1 MHGLYAITDEHRI
14 APARFDDTVAQLL
27 AGGARIV
34 QYRDKS
40 RDKARRL
47 AQARALRRLTREY
60 DACLIINDD
69 IELCRQVE
77 ADGVHLGKN
86 DAAIATARARLGEAA
101 IIGAS
106 CYDSLSL
113 AARAK
118 AAGASYLAF
127 GALFPSPTK
136 PGAVAAPLSLLAEA
150 KARFALPVCAIGG
163 IDAENAARVIAAGAD
178 MVAVISAL
186 YHDRAPVREHAARI
200 ARCFTGD

>member
-1 MHGLYAITDEHRI
+1 MNTALR
-14 APARFDDTVAQLL
+14 PL
-27 AGGARIV
+27 ASTTPWRNCWPV
-34 QYRDKS
+34 
-40 RDKARRL
+40 
-47 AQARALRRLTREY
+47 ARASCNTATR
-60 DACLIINDD
+60 
-69 IELCRQVE
+69 
-77 ADGVHLGKN
+77 
-86 DAAIATARARLGEAA
+86 AAIRP
-101 IIGAS
+101 GAS

-136 PGAVAAPLSLLAEA
+136 PGAVATPLSLLAEA
-150 KARFALPVCAIGG
+150 KARFGLPVCAIGG

-186 YHDRAPVREHAARI
+186 YHDRAPVRERAARI